1 MPDGGLDVMRE
12 WFEQWNRGD
21 LDAFAGL
28 FAAEAEVI
36 TDPSWMEA
44 GPFRGRDAIRQWFE
58 GLKESW
64 DAEKLVVGELF
75 EADDKVVAHF
85 NWEVHGRTSGIA
97 TKLDVTSLNTIT
109 DGQIVRQ
116 QYFFDHAEALKAVG
130 LEE

>member
-1 MPDGGLDVMRE
+1 MPEGGLDVMRE
-12 WFEQWNRGD
+12 WFELWNRGD

-44 GPFRGRDAIRQWFE
+44 GPFKGRDAIRLWFE

-64 DAEKLVVGELF
+64 DAERLVVGELF
-75 EADDKVVAHF
+75 EADDKVVAQF
-85 NWEVHGRTSGIA
+85 NWEVHGRTSGIE
-97 TKLDVTSLNTIT
+97 TKLDVTSVNTIT

-116 QYFFDHAEALKAVG
+116 QYFFDHAEARKA
-130 LEE
+130 LELE